1 MVPPRELQQIYS
13 FHIAFDRE
21 VLQIRI
27 NLPDTEP
34 NNFYSDTH
42 HCNHYSGT
50 GTGYRYN
57 WCDAFYGS
65 FFYYISVSSFLKLQ
79 NPLTKQ
85 KTLTFYKVLGISGII
100 AGLTSL
106 GGER

>member
-50 GTGYRYN
+50 GYRYN

-65 FFYYISVSSFLKLQ
+65 FLYLSLFIFKTAKSFDKTENLNFLQSS
-79 NPLTKQ
+79 
-85 KTLTFYKVLGISGII
+85 
-100 AGLTSL
+100 
-106 GGER
+106 RH